1 MKGLIFIVTTLC
13 IILSGCAET
22 VGNLELEGHVFDDKT
37 NVSIPDRKI
46 IIQAMVK
53 IENEFASIYLG
64 DFYTDN
70 AGKFTYKLKKVRN
83 VCLYNFCVVGDS
95 AYAFSN
101 NIIDLTA
108 LNRNSKVLKFRM
120 DKLTD
125 LAIKIDRRS
134 SNPHKDTLYIAW
146 ESNGIDGK
154 TLYPYKIENYQNES
168 RGGLEWIG
176 GKVKSIVKTKVIA
189 DKKTI
194 IRWKLFRN
202 WKYEEIT
209 DTIFCLRNT
218 ANSVHFKY

>member
-1 MKGLIFIVTTLC
+1 MKGSIFIVAISC

-22 VGNLELEGHVFDDKT
+22 VGNLKLEGQVLDDKT
-37 NVSIPDRKI
+37 SVSIPDRKI

-53 IENEFASIYLG
+53 IDNEFVPVYAG

-70 AGKFTYKLKKVRN
+70 TGHFIYTLRKIRN

-101 NIIDLTA
+101 NIINLTA
-108 LNRNSKVLKFRM
+108 LNRNSKVLKFHM
-120 DKLTD
+120 NKLTD
-125 LAIKIDRRS
+125 LTIKIDRRTI
-134 SNPHKDTLYIAW
+134 NPIRDTLYIAW

-154 TLYPYKIENYQNES
+154 TLYPCKIENYQNES
-168 RGGLEWIG
+168 TGGLEWIG
-176 GKVKSIVKTKVIA
+176 GKVKSIVKTKVFA
-189 DKKTI
+189 DKQTI

-202 WKYEEIT
+202 EKYNEIA
-209 DTIFCLRNT
+209 DTILCLRNT